1 MAPLQSLRSLNLPKS
16 TVKRTKWQMSRLA
29 REVEQQAIGKT
40 QGRPRAKYVQR
51 SLHDIRILQR
61 QVLMDEQHF
70 DRCGKSGG
78 VKPVDGSKDPGGFGQ
93 RQNGYPSP
101 FLHKAGG
108 LSGLRSVVSG
118 NEPNQNVG
126 VNGAHSARACAAQS
140 PLSSHRLSGVPAAH

>member
-1 MAPLQSLRSLNLPKS
+1 M
-16 TVKRTKWQMSRLA
+16 V
-29 REVEQQAIGKT
+29 
-40 QGRPRAKYVQR
+40 
-51 SLHDIRILQR
+51 
-61 QVLMDEQHF
+61 EQHF
-70 DRCGKSGG
+70 DRCGKAGG
-78 VKPVDGSKDPGGFGQ
+78 VKPVDGSKDPDGFGQ

-140 PLSSHRLSGVPAAH
+140 PLSSLRLSGVPLAPSGTTSVGCPPTRTGPRTVRRCSSPSLPPQKTPPG